1 METTSSQIEQV
12 DDKFV
17 QPVGT
22 QLDAIATKD
31 EQIKALIT
39 SVQDLKHQLE
49 QHLTANETRFKT
61 LEDCLDV
68 TRQELNVTTI
78 TGRQMK
84 DELTKQCEEHFKAF
98 EKLLSSSS
106 HGLNEELITNIPAIV
121 TKIQNDE
128 DTENISEEVTKI
140 KEELAQEVIATQ
152 QSLEMT
158 TQKFEKELTTVKE
171 EIQTYRSEARK
182 AEDNNTQSLTSIEA
196 KLTASQ
202 LVSQHEAAKLTQ
214 QIKNIKNIKQD
225 LSGTKKLYNQKLKC
239 AEEDITAIRE
249 EMKKSHEE
257 VSVVKQKQVTQ
268 VAALATSHNKWKEN
282 LKLISNFVIIIVIFA
297 VLVLAASFSPYSMFC
312 DVKNITANFNT
323 SCHNL
328 MRNISVDLMSN
339 IDALSSDQGVQ
350 IQRLNDTLNAMQ
362 LQVES
367 ESELVASL
375 HKNISIVNQTT
386 LSIVNDVKAHYG
398 DEITIMRNI
407 TTELSSKVH
416 MVKDDQVLQLQ
427 KLAGVEENLNNITRS
442 HDVFKLHVA
451 ELVAELHKNISAV
464 NETAQ
469 IGISELK
476 GKQILLHCFSA
487 YGQYQKELTT
497 KALQLE
503 RSLAKINDYA
513 SFPVIVMVSGIS
525 SMVNSKH
532 THNNNNYYHW
542 ANASVNIQGELLYVS
557 LQKVDNTHFEVVLCE
572 PLPIWCDDLIVR
584 NQINDSSHYES
595 GLLSLLT
602 TDLYLESRIARIK
615 NKEKITGCVSYS
627 SSLTKFE
634 ELLKITSDCQYVVC
648 DTIFISMECE
658 YLNPNEE

>member
-12 DDKFV
+12 DDNFV
-17 QPVGT
+17 QPVAT
-22 QLDAIATKD
+22 QLDAIAAKD

-39 SVQDLKHQLE
+39 SVQDLKQQLE
-49 QHLTANETRFKT
+49 QHITANETRFKT
-61 LEDCLDV
+61 LEDGLDV
-68 TRQELNVTTI
+68 TRQELNATTI

-84 DELTKQCEEHFKAF
+84 DELTKQCEEHFKTF
-98 EKLLSSSS
+98 EKLLSSNS

-121 TKIQNDE
+121 TKTQNDE
-128 DTENISEEVTKI
+128 ETENISEEVTKI

-152 QSLEMT
+152 QNLEMT

-182 AEDNNTQSLTSIEA
+182 AEDNHTQSLTSIEA
-196 KLTASQ
+196 KLTTSQ

-257 VSVVKQKQVTQ
+257 LRVVKQKQIIQ

-297 VLVLAASFSPYSMFC
+297 VLALAASFSPYSMFC
-312 DVKNITANFNT
+312 DVNNITAKFNT

-407 TTELSSKVH
+407 TTELSSKVDV
-416 MVKDDQVLQLQ
+416 VKDDQVLQLQ

-442 HDVFKLHVA
+442 HDVLKLHLA

-464 NETAQ
+464 DETAK

-476 GKQILLHCFSA
+476 VKQILLHCFPG
-487 YGQYQKELTT
+487 YQYQKELTI

-503 RSLAKINDYA
+503 RSLAKVNDFT

-525 SMVNSKH
+525 SMVNSIHK
-532 THNNNNYYHW
+532 HNNNNYYHW

-557 LQKVDNTHFEVVLCE
+557 LQKVNNTHFKVVLCE

-584 NQINDSSHYES
+584 NQINDNSHYKIWS
-595 GLLSLLT
+595 ISLLT
-602 TDLYLESRIARIK
+602 TDLGRESRIARIK

-634 ELLKITSDCQYVVC
+634 ELLKITSDCQYVMC
-648 DTIFISMECE
+648 DRIFISMECK